1 MGGPDSQERK
11 GKCVR
16 VRRFLREGERERER
30 EREESGDKC
39 QAAISPRPNLAIFL
53 RKCQIEL
60 DDERWNLP
68 NVVRVGRKKAKVVT
82 LFNAFNVIGII
93 YKVILLQL
101 LVFCQ
106 EVLHRWELKDG

>member
-1 MGGPDSQERK
+1 MSEIG
-11 GKCVR
+11 
-16 VRRFLREGERERER
+16 
-30 EREESGDKC
+30 ESGDKC

-68 NVVRVGRKKAKVVT
+68 NVVRVGRKKAKVATLLNVT
-82 LFNAFNVIGII
+82 LCAFKVIGII